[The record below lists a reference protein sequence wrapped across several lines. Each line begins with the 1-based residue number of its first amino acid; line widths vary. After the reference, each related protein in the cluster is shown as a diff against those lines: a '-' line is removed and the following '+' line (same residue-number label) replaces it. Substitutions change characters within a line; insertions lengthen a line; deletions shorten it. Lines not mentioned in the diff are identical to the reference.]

1 MLKLK
6 KNDRYIILAVLAAAA
21 FLFIYQRYVATS
33 EGAKVLVQRNGETI
47 ASYPL
52 TGEEHLIFTDE
63 NGNKNVLIIRDK
75 KAYMEEANC
84 PDKLCVKQRAITKT
98 GESIICL
105 PHKLVVQ
112 IIGGEEGQVDAVAK

>member
-6 KNDRYIILAVLAAAA
+6 KNDRYIVLAVLAVAA
-21 FLFIYQRYVATS
+21 FLFTYQRYMMTS
-33 EGAKVLVQRNGETI
+33 EGATVLVQRNGETI

-52 TGEEHLIFTDE
+52 TGEENLIFTDE

-84 PDKLCVKQRAITKT
+84 PDKLCVKQRAIAKT